1 MEKQTYLQNIEQ
13 QLPEG
18 VIKTE
23 MIKHNRYVIDI
34 KPGALI
40 NMAGQLYDRLG
51 YRFIIASAYHT
62 REGIEIMYH
71 FSDDAAGSII
81 NLHVILPEDKPEI
94 ESLTVMFSG
103 ANWIERE
110 MREILGITFNNHP
123 EPDKLISDGNW
134 AEGVYPYRKNFKS

>member
-94 ESLTVMFSG
+94 ESLTGMFSG